1 MARKK
6 DVTQK
11 VEAKTELSAKPESKT
26 RAKVSKPAAEKLSVS
41 KTGSAAKPDLSE
53 KIRSAVSAKSSPAK
67 SSPAKTGPAKTRTA
81 GSPQIVNPDSNYNGG
96 SDLKREKLSDYE
108 SAFRPVTV
116 DLIAERAWLI
126 WQEEGC
132 PEGRDLQH
140 WLRAERELSSS
151 T

>member
-41 KTGSAAKPDLSE
+41 KTGSAAKPDSTE
-53 KIRSAVSAKSSPAK
+53 KVRSSASAKSSPAK
-67 SSPAKTGPAKTRTA
+67 TSPAKTRTA
-81 GSPQIVNPDSNYNGG
+81 GSSQTVSPDSNYNGG
-96 SDLKREKLSDYE
+96 GDLKREKLSDYE

-140 WLRAERELSSS
+140 WLRAEQELSSS